1 MDKIKVFSP
10 GSITNLSC
18 GYDIL
23 GVCLNNRGDEI
34 TVTKTENKGIIIKSN
49 DDYNIS
55 NDINKNVAG
64 IAAQALLKKTSTE
77 FGFEIE
83 IKKGIKP
90 GSGIGS
96 SAASSAGTVFAIN
109 QLLDSPFSQ
118 LDLIKFSMEGE
129 KFVSDSYHAD
139 NVAPIIF
146 GGITLVRSI
155 NEIDVIKLPTPKS
168 LEVIII
174 RPNIEI
180 KTSDSRKVLRKK
192 IKIEEMVQQSANLGS
207 FVSSLYNEDFNL
219 MSRSI
224 VDIIAEPNRRILIP
238 EFDNIIK
245 LSKINGAIAAG
256 ISGSGPSIFSL
267 SKDTNI
273 SEKILKATTDH
284 YNKLG
289 ISYDGFISKI
299 NTTGIKIL
307 ESNWN
312 I

>member
-1 MDKIKVFSP
+1 MDRIKVFSP

-34 TVTKTENKGIIIKSN
+34 TVTKTINKGIVIKSN
-49 DDYNIS
+49 DEYDIS
-55 NDINKNVAG
+55 KDINENVAG
-64 IAAQALLKKTSTE
+64 IAAQALLKNISTK

-129 KFVSDSYHAD
+129 KFVSGSYHAD
-139 NVAPIIF
+139 NVAPIIL

-155 NEIDVIKLPTPKS
+155 DEIDVIKLPSPKK
-168 LEVIII
+168 LEVIIV

-180 KTSDSRKVLRKK
+180 KTSDSRKVVKKK
-192 IKIEEMVQQSANLGS
+192 IKIEKMVKQSANLAS
-207 FVSSLYNEDFNL
+207 FVSSLYTEDFDL
-219 MSRSI
+219 MSRSV
-224 VDIIAEPNRRILIP
+224 VDIIAEPNRKILIP
-238 EFDNIIK
+238 EFDKIK
-245 LSKINGAIAAG
+245 NKSKNSGAIAVG

-267 SKDTNI
+267 SNNTII
-273 SEKILKATTDH
+273 SKKILETASNH
-284 YNKLG
+284 YDKQG
-289 ISYDGFISKI
+289 IIYDGFISKI
-299 NTTGIKIL
+299 NPTGIKIL
-307 ESNWN
+307 ESK
-312 I
+312 

>member
-1 MDKIKVFSP
+1 MDRIKVFSP

-34 TVTKTENKGIIIKSN
+34 TVTKTINRGIVIKSN
-49 DDYNIS
+49 DEYDIS
-55 NDINKNVAG
+55 KDINENVAG
-64 IAAQALLKKTSTE
+64 IAAQALLKNTSTK

-129 KFVSDSYHAD
+129 KFVSGSYHAD
-139 NVAPIIF
+139 NVAPIIL

-155 NEIDVIKLPTPKS
+155 DEIDVIKLPSPKK
-168 LEVIII
+168 LEVIIV

-180 KTSDSRKVLRKK
+180 KTSDSRKVVKKK
-192 IKIEEMVQQSANLGS
+192 IKIEKMVKQSANLAS
-207 FVSSLYNEDFNL
+207 FVSSLYTEDFDL
-219 MSRSI
+219 MSKSV
-224 VDIIAEPNRRILIP
+224 VDIIAEPNRKILIP
-238 EFDNIIK
+238 EFDKIK
-245 LSKINGAIAAG
+245 NKSKNSGAIAVG

-267 SKDTNI
+267 SNNTII
-273 SEKILKATTDH
+273 SKKILETASNH
-284 YNKLG
+284 YDKLG
-289 ISYDGFISKI
+289 IDHDGFISKI
-299 NTTGIKIL
+299 NPTGIKIL
-307 ESNWN
+307 ESK
-312 I
+312 

>member
-1 MDKIKVFSP
+1 MESIKVFSP

-23 GVCLNNRGDEI
+23 GVCLQNRGDEI
-34 TVTKTENKGIIIKSN
+34 TVKKTNKKEIIIKSN

-55 NDINKNVAG
+55 KDINKNVAG
-64 IAAQALLKKTSTE
+64 IAAQALLKNIDID

-129 KFVSDSYHAD
+129 KYVSGSYHAD

-155 NEIDVIKLPTPKS
+155 NEIDVIKLPSPKN
-168 LEVIII
+168 LEVVIV

-180 KTSDSRKVLRKK
+180 KTSDSRKVVKNK
-192 IKIEEMVQQSANLGS
+192 IKIEKMVEQSANLGS
-207 FVSSLYNEDFNL
+207 FISSLYTEDYEL
-219 MSRSI
+219 MSRSVVDVI
-224 VDIIAEPNRRILIP
+224 VEPNRSILIP
-238 EFDNIIK
+238 EFDVIK
-245 LSKINGAIAAG
+245 KISKTSGALAVG

-267 SKDTNI
+267 SNKSST
-273 SEKILKATTDH
+273 SQKILDNITSHFNNLKID
-284 YNKLG
+284 
-289 ISYDGFISKI
+289 YDGFISKI
-299 NTTGIKIL
+299 NSTGIKIL
-307 ESNWN
+307 ESK
-312 I
+312 

>member
-49 DDYNIS
+49 DNYNIS

-139 NVAPIIF
+139 NLAPVIL

-224 VDIIAEPNRRILIP
+224 VDIIAEPNRKILIP

-267 SKDTNI
+267 SNDTVI
-273 SEKILKATTDH
+273 SEKILKTTTDH

-299 NTTGIKIL
+299 NSTGIKIL
-307 ESNWN
+307 ESN
-312 I
+312 

>member
-1 MDKIKVFSP
+1 MDRIKVFSP

-18 GYDIL
+18 GYDVL

-34 TVTKTENKGIIIKSN
+34 TVTKTSNKGIVIKSN
-49 DDYNIS
+49 DEYDIS
-55 NDINKNVAG
+55 KDINENVAG
-64 IAAQALLKKTSTE
+64 IAAQALLKNISTK

-129 KFVSDSYHAD
+129 KFVSGSYHAD
-139 NVAPIIF
+139 NVAPIIL

-155 NEIDVIKLPTPKS
+155 DEIDVIKLPSPKT
-168 LEVIII
+168 LEVIIV

-180 KTSDSRKVLRKK
+180 KTSDSRKVVKKK
-192 IKIEEMVQQSANLGS
+192 IKIEKMVKQSANLAS
-207 FVSSLYNEDFNL
+207 FVSSLYTEDFDL
-219 MSRSI
+219 MSKSV
-224 VDIIAEPNRRILIP
+224 VDIIAEPNRKILIP
-238 EFDNIIK
+238 EFDIIK
-245 LSKINGAIAAG
+245 KKSKNSGAIAVG

-267 SKDTNI
+267 SNNTII
-273 SEKILKATTDH
+273 SKKILETASNH
-284 YNKLG
+284 YDKQG
-289 ISYDGFISKI
+289 INYDGFISKI
-299 NTTGIKIL
+299 NPTGIKIL
-307 ESNWN
+307 ESK
-312 I
+312 

>member
-1 MDKIKVFSP
+1 MESIKVFSP

-23 GVCLNNRGDEI
+23 GVCLQNRGDEI
-34 TVTKTENKGIIIKSN
+34 TVKKTNKKEIIIKSN

-55 NDINKNVAG
+55 KDIHENVAG
-64 IAAQALLKKTSTE
+64 IAAQALLKNIDID

-129 KFVSDSYHAD
+129 KYVSGSYHAD

-155 NEIDVIKLPTPKS
+155 NEIDVIKLPSPKN
-168 LEVIII
+168 LEVVIV

-180 KTSDSRKVLRKK
+180 KTSDSRKVVKNK
-192 IKIEEMVQQSANLGS
+192 IKIEKMVEQSANLGS
-207 FVSSLYNEDFNL
+207 FISSLYTEDYEL
-219 MSRSI
+219 MSRSVVDVI
-224 VDIIAEPNRRILIP
+224 VEPNRSILIP
-238 EFDNIIK
+238 EFDVIK
-245 LSKINGAIAAG
+245 KISKTSGALAVG

-267 SKDTNI
+267 SNKSST
-273 SEKILKATTDH
+273 SQKILDNITTHFNNLKID
-284 YNKLG
+284 
-289 ISYDGFISKI
+289 YDGFISKI
-299 NTTGIKIL
+299 NSTGIKIL
-307 ESNWN
+307 ESK
-312 I
+312 

>member
-1 MDKIKVFSP
+1 MESIKVFSP

-23 GVCLNNRGDEI
+23 GVCLQNRGDEI
-34 TVTKTENKGIIIKSN
+34 IVKKTNKKEIIIRSN

-55 NDINKNVAG
+55 KDINKNVAG
-64 IAAQALLKKTSTE
+64 IAAQALLKNIDVD

-129 KFVSDSYHAD
+129 KYVSGSYHAD

-155 NEIDVIKLPTPKS
+155 NEIDVIKLPSPKN
-168 LEVIII
+168 LEVVIV

-180 KTSDSRKVLRKK
+180 KTSDSRKVVKNK
-192 IKIEEMVQQSANLGS
+192 IKIEKMVEQSANLGS
-207 FVSSLYNEDFNL
+207 FISSLYTEDYEL
-219 MSRSI
+219 MSRSVVDVI
-224 VDIIAEPNRRILIP
+224 VEPNRSILIP
-238 EFDNIIK
+238 EFDVIK
-245 LSKINGAIAAG
+245 KISKTNGAIAVG

-267 SKDTNI
+267 SNKSST
-273 SEKILKATTDH
+273 SQKILDNITSHFNNLKID
-284 YNKLG
+284 
-289 ISYDGFISKI
+289 YDGFISKV
-299 NTTGIKIL
+299 NSTGIKIL
-307 ESNWN
+307 ESK
-312 I
+312 

>member
-139 NVAPIIF
+139 NVAPIIL

-180 KTSDSRKVLRKK
+180 KTSDSRKVLKKK

-267 SKDTNI
+267 SKDTII

>member
-139 NVAPIIF
+139 NVAPIIL

-299 NTTGIKIL
+299 NTKGIKIL
-307 ESNWN
+307 ESN
-312 I
+312 

>member
-139 NVAPIIF
+139 NVAPIIL

-180 KTSDSRKVLRKK
+180 KTSDSRKVLKKK

-267 SKDTNI
+267 SKDTII

-307 ESNWN
+307 ESN
-312 I
+312 

>member
-1 MDKIKVFSP
+1 MDRIKVFSP

-18 GYDIL
+18 GYDVL

-34 TVTKTENKGIIIKSN
+34 TVTKTSNKGIVIKSN
-49 DDYNIS
+49 DEYDIS
-55 NDINKNVAG
+55 KDINENVAG
-64 IAAQALLKKTSTE
+64 IAAQALLKNISTK

-129 KFVSDSYHAD
+129 KFVSGSYHAD
-139 NVAPIIF
+139 NVAPIIL

-155 NEIDVIKLPTPKS
+155 DEIDVIKLPSPKT

-180 KTSDSRKVLRKK
+180 KTSDSRKVVKKK
-192 IKIEEMVQQSANLGS
+192 IKIEKMVKQSANLAS
-207 FVSSLYNEDFNL
+207 FVSSLYTEDFDL
-219 MSRSI
+219 MSRSV
-224 VDIIAEPNRRILIP
+224 VDIIAEPNRKFLIP
-238 EFDNIIK
+238 EFDKIK
-245 LSKINGAIAAG
+245 NKSKNSGAIAVG

-267 SKDTNI
+267 SNNTII
-273 SEKILKATTDH
+273 SKKILETASNH
-284 YNKLG
+284 YDKLG
-289 ISYDGFISKI
+289 IDHDGFISKI
-299 NTTGIKIL
+299 NPTGIKIL
-307 ESNWN
+307 ESK
-312 I
+312 

>member
-1 MDKIKVFSP
+1 MDRIKVFSP

-34 TVTKTENKGIIIKSN
+34 TVTKTINKGIVIKSN
-49 DDYNIS
+49 DEYDIS
-55 NDINKNVAG
+55 KDINENVAG
-64 IAAQALLKKTSTE
+64 IAAQALLKNISTK

-129 KFVSDSYHAD
+129 KFVSGSYHAD
-139 NVAPIIF
+139 NVAPIIL

-155 NEIDVIKLPTPKS
+155 DEIDVIKLPSPKT
-168 LEVIII
+168 LEVIIV

-180 KTSDSRKVLRKK
+180 KTSDSRKVVKKK
-192 IKIEEMVQQSANLGS
+192 IKIEKMVKQSANLAS
-207 FVSSLYNEDFNL
+207 FVSSLYTEDFDL
-219 MSRSI
+219 MSRSV
-224 VDIIAEPNRRILIP
+224 VDIIAEPNRKILIP
-238 EFDNIIK
+238 EFDKIK
-245 LSKINGAIAAG
+245 NKSKNSGAIAVG

-267 SKDTNI
+267 SNNTII
-273 SEKILKATTDH
+273 SKKILETASNH
-284 YNKLG
+284 YDKQG
-289 ISYDGFISKI
+289 IIYDGFISKI
-299 NTTGIKIL
+299 NPTGIKIL
-307 ESNWN
+307 ESK
-312 I
+312 

>member
-139 NVAPIIF
+139 NVAPIIL

-267 SKDTNI
+267 SKDTII

-299 NTTGIKIL
+299 NTKGIKIL
-307 ESNWN
+307 ESN
-312 I
+312 

>member
-1 MDKIKVFSP
+1 MDRIKVFSP

-18 GYDIL
+18 GYDVL

-34 TVTKTENKGIIIKSN
+34 TVTKTINKGIVIKSN
-49 DDYNIS
+49 DEYDIS
-55 NDINKNVAG
+55 KDINENVAG
-64 IAAQALLKKTSTE
+64 IAAQALLKNISTK

-129 KFVSDSYHAD
+129 KFVSGSYHAD
-139 NVAPIIF
+139 NVAPIIL

-155 NEIDVIKLPTPKS
+155 DEIDVIKLPSPKT
-168 LEVIII
+168 LEVIIV

-180 KTSDSRKVLRKK
+180 KTSDSRKVVKKK
-192 IKIEEMVQQSANLGS
+192 IKIEKMVKQSANLAS
-207 FVSSLYNEDFNL
+207 FVSSLYTEDFDL
-219 MSRSI
+219 MSKSV
-224 VDIIAEPNRRILIP
+224 VDIIAEPNRKILIP
-238 EFDNIIK
+238 EFDKIK
-245 LSKINGAIAAG
+245 NKSKNSGAIAVG

-267 SKDTNI
+267 SNNTII
-273 SEKILKATTDH
+273 SKKILETASNH
-284 YNKLG
+284 YDKQG
-289 ISYDGFISKI
+289 IIYDGFISKI
-299 NTTGIKIL
+299 NPTGIKIL
-307 ESNWN
+307 ESK
-312 I
+312 

>member
-1 MDKIKVFSP
+1 MDRIKVFSP

-18 GYDIL
+18 GYDVL

-34 TVTKTENKGIIIKSN
+34 TVTKTSNKGIVIKSN
-49 DDYNIS
+49 DEYDIS
-55 NDINKNVAG
+55 KDINENVAG
-64 IAAQALLKKTSTE
+64 IAAQAPLKNISTK

-129 KFVSDSYHAD
+129 KFVSGSYHAD
-139 NVAPIIF
+139 NVAPIIL

-155 NEIDVIKLPTPKS
+155 DEIDVIKLPSPKT
-168 LEVIII
+168 LEVIIV

-180 KTSDSRKVLRKK
+180 KTSDSRKVVKKK
-192 IKIEEMVQQSANLGS
+192 IKIEKMVKQSANLAS
-207 FVSSLYNEDFNL
+207 FVSSLYTEDFDL
-219 MSRSI
+219 MSKSV
-224 VDIIAEPNRRILIP
+224 VDIIAEPNRKILIP
-238 EFDNIIK
+238 EFDKIK
-245 LSKINGAIAAG
+245 NKSKNSGAIAVG

-267 SKDTNI
+267 SNNTII
-273 SEKILKATTDH
+273 SKKILETASNH
-284 YNKLG
+284 YDKLC
-289 ISYDGFISKI
+289 IDYDGFISKI
-299 NTTGIKIL
+299 NLTGIKIL
-307 ESNWN
+307 ESKWN
-312 I
+312 M

>member
-49 DDYNIS
+49 DNYNIS

-139 NVAPIIF
+139 NVAPIIL

-267 SKDTNI
+267 SNDTVI

-299 NTTGIKIL
+299 NSTGIKIL
-307 ESNWN
+307 ESN
-312 I
+312 

>member
-49 DDYNIS
+49 DNYNIS

-139 NVAPIIF
+139 NVAPIIL

-155 NEIDVIKLPTPKS
+155 SEIDVIKLPTPKS

-207 FVSSLYNEDFNL
+207 FVSSLYSEDFNL

-267 SKDTNI
+267 SNDTVYIRKN
-273 SEKILKATTDH
+273 SKS
-284 YNKLG
+284 YN
-289 ISYDGFISKI
+289 
-299 NTTGIKIL
+299 
-307 ESNWN
+307 
-312 I
+312 

>member
-139 NVAPIIF
+139 NVAPIIL

-180 KTSDSRKVLRKK
+180 KTSDSRKVLKKK

-267 SKDTNI
+267 SKDTII

-299 NTTGIKIL
+299 NTKGIKIL
-307 ESNWN
+307 ESN
-312 I
+312 

>member
-1 MDKIKVFSP
+1 MDRIKVFSP

-34 TVTKTENKGIIIKSN
+34 TVTKTINRGIVIKSN
-49 DDYNIS
+49 DEYDIS
-55 NDINKNVAG
+55 KDINENVAG
-64 IAAQALLKKTSTE
+64 IAAQALLKNISTK

-129 KFVSDSYHAD
+129 KFVSGSYHAD
-139 NVAPIIF
+139 NVAPIIL

-155 NEIDVIKLPTPKS
+155 DEIDVIKLPSPKT
-168 LEVIII
+168 LEVIIV

-180 KTSDSRKVLRKK
+180 KTSDSRKVVKKK
-192 IKIEEMVQQSANLGS
+192 IKIEKMVKQSANLAS
-207 FVSSLYNEDFNL
+207 FVSSLYTEDFDL
-219 MSRSI
+219 MSKSV
-224 VDIIAEPNRRILIP
+224 VDIIAEPNRKILIP
-238 EFDNIIK
+238 EFDKIK
-245 LSKINGAIAAG
+245 NKSKNSGAIAVG

-267 SKDTNI
+267 SNNTII
-273 SEKILKATTDH
+273 SKKILETASNH
-284 YNKLG
+284 YDKLG
-289 ISYDGFISKI
+289 IDYDGFISKI
-299 NTTGIKIL
+299 NPTGIKIL
-307 ESNWN
+307 ESK
-312 I
+312 

>member
-1 MDKIKVFSP
+1 MDRIKVFSP

-34 TVTKTENKGIIIKSN
+34 TVTKTINKGIVIKSN
-49 DDYNIS
+49 DEYDIS
-55 NDINKNVAG
+55 KDINENVAG
-64 IAAQALLKKTSTE
+64 IAAQALLKNTSTK

-129 KFVSDSYHAD
+129 KFVSGSYHAD
-139 NVAPIIF
+139 NVAPIIL

-155 NEIDVIKLPTPKS
+155 DEIDVIKLPSPKT
-168 LEVIII
+168 LEVIIV

-180 KTSDSRKVLRKK
+180 KTSDSRKVVKKK
-192 IKIEEMVQQSANLGS
+192 IKIEKMVKQSANLAS
-207 FVSSLYNEDFNL
+207 FVSSLYTEDFDL
-219 MSRSI
+219 MSKSV
-224 VDIIAEPNRRILIP
+224 VDIIAEPNRKILIP
-238 EFDNIIK
+238 EFDKIK
-245 LSKINGAIAAG
+245 NKSKNSGAIAVG

-267 SKDTNI
+267 SNNTII
-273 SEKILKATTDH
+273 SKKILETASNH
-284 YNKLG
+284 YDKLG
-289 ISYDGFISKI
+289 IDHDGFISKI
-299 NTTGIKIL
+299 NPTGIKIL
-307 ESNWN
+307 ESK
-312 I
+312 

>member
-49 DDYNIS
+49 DNYNIS

-139 NVAPIIF
+139 NVAPIIL

-155 NEIDVIKLPTPKS
+155 SEIDVIKLPTPKS

-207 FVSSLYNEDFNL
+207 FVSSLYSEDFNL

-224 VDIIAEPNRRILIP
+224 VDIFAEPNRRILIP

-307 ESNWN
+307 ESN
-312 I
+312 

>member
-1 MDKIKVFSP
+1 MDRIKVFSP

-34 TVTKTENKGIIIKSN
+34 TVTKTINKGIVIKSN
-49 DDYNIS
+49 DEYDIS
-55 NDINKNVAG
+55 KDINENVAG
-64 IAAQALLKKTSTE
+64 IAAQALLKNTSTK

-129 KFVSDSYHAD
+129 KFVSGSYHAD
-139 NVAPIIF
+139 NVAPIIL

-155 NEIDVIKLPTPKS
+155 DEIDVIKLPSPKT

-180 KTSDSRKVLRKK
+180 KTSDSRKVVKKK
-192 IKIEEMVQQSANLGS
+192 IKIEKMVKQSANLAS
-207 FVSSLYNEDFNL
+207 FVSSLYTEDFDL
-219 MSRSI
+219 MSKSV
-224 VDIIAEPNRRILIP
+224 VDIIAEPNRKILIP
-238 EFDNIIK
+238 EFDKIK
-245 LSKINGAIAAG
+245 NKSKNSGAIAVG

-267 SKDTNI
+267 SNNTII
-273 SEKILKATTDH
+273 SKKILETASNH
-284 YNKLG
+284 YDKLG
-289 ISYDGFISKI
+289 IDHDGFISKI
-299 NTTGIKIL
+299 NPTGIKIL
-307 ESNWN
+307 ESK
-312 I
+312 

>member
-1 MDKIKVFSP
+1 MDRIKVFSP

-34 TVTKTENKGIIIKSN
+34 TVTKTSNKGIVIKSN
-49 DDYNIS
+49 DEYDIS
-55 NDINKNVAG
+55 KDINENVAG
-64 IAAQALLKKTSTE
+64 IAAQALLKNISTK

-129 KFVSDSYHAD
+129 KFVSGSYHAD
-139 NVAPIIF
+139 NVAPIIL

-155 NEIDVIKLPTPKS
+155 DEIDVIKLPSPKT
-168 LEVIII
+168 LEVIIV

-180 KTSDSRKVLRKK
+180 KTSDSRKVVKKK
-192 IKIEEMVQQSANLGS
+192 IKIEKMVKQSANLAS
-207 FVSSLYNEDFNL
+207 FVSSLYTEDFDL
-219 MSRSI
+219 MSKSV
-224 VDIIAEPNRRILIP
+224 VDIIAEPNRKILIP
-238 EFDNIIK
+238 EFDKIK
-245 LSKINGAIAAG
+245 NKSKNSGAIAVG

-267 SKDTNI
+267 SNNTII
-273 SEKILKATTDH
+273 SKKILETASNH
-284 YNKLG
+284 YDKLG
-289 ISYDGFISKI
+289 IDHDGFISKI
-299 NTTGIKIL
+299 NPTGIKIL
-307 ESNWN
+307 ESK
-312 I
+312 